1 MYPVQISDDR
11 FLVEFAPCEKGEFRE
26 TTYQET
32 FVFDIVQTD
41 DGRRHSIMKGDKV
54 LAPTDIGSELYAPG
68 TVIDGQERREQSKGG
83 LYNIQHHTPHA
94 QKKWFKISKFSVHV
108 ISIPDP
114 YIGLAITY
122 QNHSFLYK
130 KCLQSHTR
138 AVRFPNTITT
148 AKNKLHTQ
156 NRL

>member
-114 YIGLAITY
+114 YMWACNNISKPFISIQKMFAKP
-122 QNHSFLYK
+122 H
-130 KCLQSHTR
+130 QSCAFSQYHY
-138 AVRFPNTITT
+138 NCQ
-148 AKNKLHTQ
+148 K
-156 NRL
+156 

>member
-1 MYPVQISDDR
+1 M
-11 FLVEFAPCEKGEFRE
+11 EFAPCEKGEFRE

-114 YIGLAITY
+114 YMWACNNISKPFISIQKMFAKP
-122 QNHSFLYK
+122 H
-130 KCLQSHTR
+130 QSCAFAQYHY
-138 AVRFPNTITT
+138 NCQ
-148 AKNKLHTQ
+148 K
-156 NRL
+156 